1 VDHCAARESERRPHA
16 KKNLGEE
23 RMAQSSKSQDQ
34 KCQRVV
40 ENQIAR
46 GRNLA
51 GNGAHSWQAE
61 MLSGKRNSLP
71 QTSIGG
77 KSQPAEK
84 IKKSLGTGHTTKS
97 NCDEENQHYTQTA
110 VDFEISMGR
119 IKHIRAP
126 DLAAMTVLQFGAEE
140 RKTKTETK
148 LHKTELEKSRI
159 LKGHKTR
166 CKDIFFH

>member
-110 VDFEISMGR
+110 VDLKSQWEELNTNQSTR
-119 IKHIRAP
+119 SCSHDRAAIR
-126 DLAAMTVLQFGAEE
+126 
-140 RKTKTETK
+140 
-148 LHKTELEKSRI
+148 SRG
-159 LKGHKTR
+159 KR
-166 CKDIFFH
+166 N